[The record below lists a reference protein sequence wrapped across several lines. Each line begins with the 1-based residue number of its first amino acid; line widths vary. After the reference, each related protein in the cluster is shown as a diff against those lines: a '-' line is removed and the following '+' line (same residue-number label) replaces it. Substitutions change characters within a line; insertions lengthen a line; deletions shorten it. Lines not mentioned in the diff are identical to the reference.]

1 MSKKYNVNYLPVAQ
15 KNLLEIIEYIQ
26 EDNPNAALNFLDQI
40 DETIS
45 KLEDFPYMGAT
56 PKDSLLQYKGY
67 RVLVIQSYLVFYV
80 VKENILEVEIRRIIH
95 GKRKYDFLL

>member
-1 MSKKYNVNYLPVAQ
+1 MSKKYNVNYLPIAQ
-15 KNLLEIIEYIQ
+15 KDLTEIIEYIQ
-26 EDNPNAALNFLDQI
+26 EDKPNAALNFLDQI

-45 KLEDFPYMGAT
+45 KLEDFPYMGVT

-67 RVLVIQSYLVFYV
+67 RILVIQSYLVFYV